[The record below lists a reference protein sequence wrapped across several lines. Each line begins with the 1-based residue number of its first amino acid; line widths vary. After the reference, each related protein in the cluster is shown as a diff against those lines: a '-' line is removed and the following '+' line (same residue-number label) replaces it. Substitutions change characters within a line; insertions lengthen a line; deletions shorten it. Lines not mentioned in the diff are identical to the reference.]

1 MVSDRDSQSFEDFY
15 ENQLIFRTE
24 DLIFDLLVFL
34 YSLTISQRRV
44 NHTILDKRS
53 RTPLFPPH
61 SKPFFYQET

>member
-44 NHTILDKRS
+44 NHTILDKWS